1 MVKVNIS
8 DELINANKILAFQ
21 YNEKEKSSEK
31 RITTKNEYDFQY
43 LEKEKPAT
51 ELQIHNYARIL
62 IEASIDPFF
71 TINPTCKI
79 TYMNNA

>member
-31 RITTKNEYDFQY
+31 RITTKKEHDFQY
-43 LEKEKPAT
+43 LEKK
-51 ELQIHNYARIL
+51 
-62 IEASIDPFF
+62 
-71 TINPTCKI
+71 TCNKI
-79 TYMNNA
+79 TDSYLC

>member
-31 RITTKNEYDFQY
+31 RITTK
-43 LEKEKPAT
+43 KRA
-51 ELQIHNYARIL
+51 
-62 IEASIDPFF
+62 
-71 TINPTCKI
+71 
-79 TYMNNA
+79 